1 MTCAVKIMQA
11 DAWNQVV
18 RGPPLAVLG
27 CEVPATT
34 NDHRSQIARRMQGIQ
49 PVANASMMH
58 VTPCT
63 CQRTVYSEGS
73 ELRALAVQFFA
84 EGFQSSN
91 SEMHCCWSDK
101 LSGQSSFSHPKAR
114 RNATRVK
121 ETQADVPSKCNL
133 WGEAVVSRHCCS
145 MQACLFQ
152 VHVQPIRHTTQLTRT
167 GSTAGG
173 LPPSFI
179 SECPKIT
186 LFNANLGV
194 KRKSWNGAVSP
205 QNSHLTSWAMLIR

>member
-1 MTCAVKIMQA
+1 M
-11 DAWNQVV
+11 VV
-18 RGPPLAVLG
+18 FLLKLGEHQGNDLRREDHAGRCLEPGGLRPSLG

-49 PVANASMMH
+49 PASMMH

-91 SEMHCCWSDK
+91 SKLHCCWSDK

-133 WGEAVVSRHCCS
+133 W
-145 MQACLFQ
+145 
-152 VHVQPIRHTTQLTRT
+152 
-167 GSTAGG
+167 
-173 LPPSFI
+173 
-179 SECPKIT
+179 
-186 LFNANLGV
+186 
-194 KRKSWNGAVSP
+194 
-205 QNSHLTSWAMLIR
+205 